1 MLGDELDVEVRPA
14 EKLVRA
20 RDIKHVDLVV
30 DRNAYEHLSSPRL
43 RDVPIFDFCICRQVS
58 ANAIECH
65 RRILVLALNCAGH
78 RKFWPSPRLG
88 RRQLTSFTS
97 PASQFKVEFP

>member
-1 MLGDELDVEVRPA
+1 MLGDEFDVEVRPA

-30 DRNAYEHLSSPRL
+30 DRNAYEHLSSSRL

-65 RRILVLALNCAGH
+65 RRILVLALNCAGPLKILAIAKT
-78 RKFWPSPRLG
+78 RSTAADELYFSS
-88 RRQLTSFTS
+88 LT
-97 PASQFKVEFP
+97 V

>member
-1 MLGDELDVEVRPA
+1 MLGDEFDVEVRPA

-65 RRILVLALNCAGH
+65 RRILVLALNCAGPLKIPAITKT
-78 RKFWPSPRLG
+78 RSTAADELYFSS
-88 RRQLTSFTS
+88 LT
-97 PASQFKVEFP
+97 V